1 MQRPPLMSTGM
12 VAIVASLLLVSAPG
26 TAAPRY
32 SGTITG
38 SFGAPALSGAFF
50 RPASHDPVRR
60 DNGGTARRSGVG
72 TATITWGG
80 DANGGSAA
88 ASSLTFS
95 GDSFSDVTPG
105 QVFRLGTLTFVN
117 GPSGPASLIF
127 GFDMQLTAGEDVA
140 PFTGL
145 VAIVNTQNANV
156 DRIADADVLSFAD
169 FDAPST
175 LAGFE
180 DASVTAVVY
189 GRIGDDGRLR
199 VTSIGLAPGEG
210 QHGCVDEAPF
220 LASRGPCVS
229 GCGDLCAAIGSAFA
243 QPLCGA
249 EQLPGVLNERIRR
262 ATGRLGRGASAVSRR
277 QAKRAV
283 RLAMGQL
290 RRSAAFARRA
300 ARRRHVSA
308 ACAEA
313 IAAAVANAE
322 TRAASWVRLARASLE
337 SRPPAPRGVTI
348 RASEVSVG

>member
-1 MQRPPLMSTGM
+1 MRRPRLMSIGI
-12 VAIVASLLLVSAPG
+12 VSVVASLLLVSAFG

-38 SFGAPALSGAFF
+38 SFGAPALSGAFL
-50 RPASHDPVRR
+50 RPGSHEPVPR
-60 DNGGTARRSGVG
+60 DNAGTARRSGVG

-80 DANGGSAA
+80 DDNGGNAA

-95 GDSFSDVTPG
+95 GDSFSDVTPD

-140 PFTGL
+140 PFAGL

-180 DASVTAVVY
+180 DASVTAIVY

-210 QHGCVDEAPF
+210 QHGCVDEGPF
-220 LASRGPCVS
+220 VAARGPCVS
-229 GCGDLCAAIGSAFA
+229 GCGDLCAAIGSAFT

-262 ATGRLGRGASAVSRR
+262 ATSRLDQGATAVSRR
-277 QAKRAV
+277 QVKRAV

-313 IAAAVANAE
+313 IGAAVANAE
-322 TRAASWVRLARASLE
+322 TRAASWVR
-337 SRPPAPRGVTI
+337 PR
-348 RASEVSVG
+348 

>member
-1 MQRPPLMSTGM
+1 MRRPRLMSIGI
-12 VAIVASLLLVSAPG
+12 VSIVASLLLVSAPG

-38 SFGAPALSGAFF
+38 SFGAPVLSGAFL
-50 RPASHDPVRR
+50 RPGSHEPVLR
-60 DNGGTARRSGVG
+60 DNAGTARRSGGG
-72 TATITWGG
+72 T
-80 DANGGSAA
+80 AA

-140 PFTGL
+140 PFAGL

-180 DASVTAVVY
+180 DASVTAIVY

-199 VTSIGLAPGEG
+199 
-210 QHGCVDEAPF
+210 
-220 LASRGPCVS
+220 
-229 GCGDLCAAIGSAFA
+229 
-243 QPLCGA
+243 
-249 EQLPGVLNERIRR
+249 
-262 ATGRLGRGASAVSRR
+262 
-277 QAKRAV
+277 
-283 RLAMGQL
+283 
-290 RRSAAFARRA
+290 
-300 ARRRHVSA
+300 
-308 ACAEA
+308 
-313 IAAAVANAE
+313 
-322 TRAASWVRLARASLE
+322 
-337 SRPPAPRGVTI
+337 
-348 RASEVSVG
+348 

>member
-1 MQRPPLMSTGM
+1 
-12 VAIVASLLLVSAPG
+12 VSAFG

-38 SFGAPALSGAFF
+38 SFGAPALSGAFL
-50 RPASHDPVRR
+50 RPGSHEPVPR
-60 DNGGTARRSGVG
+60 DNAGTARRSGVG

-80 DANGGSAA
+80 DDSGGNAA

-95 GDSFSDVTPG
+95 GDSFSDITPD

-140 PFTGL
+140 PFAGL

-156 DRIADADVLSFAD
+156 DRIV
-169 FDAPST
+169 DAPST

-180 DASVTAVVY
+180 DASVTAIVY
-189 GRIGDDGRLR
+189 GRIGDDRRLR

-210 QHGCVDEAPF
+210 QHGCVDEGPF
-220 LASRGPCVS
+220 VAARGPCVS
-229 GCGDLCAAIGSAFA
+229 GCGDLCAAIGSAFT

-249 EQLPGVLNERIRR
+249 EQLPGVLNERIRI
-262 ATGRLGRGASAVSRR
+262 ATSRLDQGATAVSRR
-277 QAKRAV
+277 QVKRAV

-313 IAAAVANAE
+313 IGAAVANAE
-322 TRAASWVRLARASLE
+322 TRAASWVR
-337 SRPPAPRGVTI
+337 PR
-348 RASEVSVG
+348 